1 MPITQKGLDTAA
13 GKARQGLLRQI
24 RAISLQGFSEIL
36 QGSPVDT
43 GRFRSNWQA
52 GLGSRPIGEAPTTN
66 FQKGQPATVSEVQ
79 ALQTEL
85 NGLGEIESSIHF
97 TNNLPYAERL
107 ENGHS
112 SQNQG
117 FVARAVRNM
126 EKRFSTL

>member
-1 MPITQKGLDTAA
+1 MDTAA
-13 GKARQGLLRQI
+13 EKLKQRLLKQI
-24 RAISLQGFSEIL
+24 RAVALQGFSEII

-52 GLGSRPIGEAPTTN
+52 NLGSRATGEVTTKPYQKNQPTTIEEAQQIN
-66 FQKGQPATVSEVQ
+66 E
-79 ALQTEL
+79 EL
-85 NGLGEIESSIHF
+85 NGLGENQSNIYF

-107 ENGHS
+107 EKGHS

-126 EKRFSTL
+126 EKRFSVL